1 VFLEDRGPGLD
12 AVRPRPALEPLT
24 AITLDHLFAYGTLMA
39 GFVRRPLLGPAA
51 LLVGPARIRGSLYD
65 FGEYPG
71 LVLDDGGWVVGELYR
86 LTDLVARLPA
96 LDRAEW
102 YDPADE
108 AGSLYVRRAASVAL
122 ADGAARDVWVYVYN
136 GPPGRGPRI
145 PSGDWRAQVLARSA
159 VSG

>member
-1 VFLEDRGPGLD
+1 
-12 AVRPRPALEPLT
+12 
-24 AITLDHLFAYGTLMA
+24 TLDHLFAYGTLMA

-51 LLVGPARIRGSLYD
+51 VMVGPARIRGSLYD

-71 LVLDDGGWVVGELYR
+71 LVLDGGGWGVGELYR
-86 LTDLVARLPA
+86 LARPGGPPPA
-96 LDRAEW
+96 LGRAGGGH
-102 YDPADE
+102 PAGE